1 MSGHS
6 KWATIKRKKDAID
19 SKRGAIFTKVVKEIT
34 VAARMGGSDQEG
46 NPRLRLA
53 VLKAKSANMPK
64 DNIERAIKKGT
75 GELEGIVYEECLY
88 ECFGPGGIAIM
99 VEAVTDKKSRTT
111 PEIKSILTKLGG
123 SLATTGSVSRLFE
136 RKGIIIV
143 PSDQIGE
150 EELFDLAAGA
160 GAEDVQNEGE
170 VYRIV
175 STPEDY
181 EAVQSALNHKG
192 IKTDESEIRFVPLVT
207 TEVADKEIADKVMKL
222 IDNLESHDDVQSVNS
237 NFELAPELEKEYE

>member
-136 RKGIIIV
+136 RKGVIIV

-175 STPEDY
+175 SSPEDY
-181 EAVQSALNHKG
+181 EAVQNALNHKG

-207 TEVADKEIADKVMKL
+207 TEVADKDTADKVMKL

>member
-19 SKRGAIFTKVVKEIT
+19 SKRGAIFTKVSKEIT
-34 VAARMGGSDQEG
+34 VAARMGGGDQEA

-53 VLKAKSANMPK
+53 VLKAKASNMPK

-88 ECFGPGGIAIM
+88 ECFAPGGTAIM
-99 VEAVTDKKSRTT
+99 VEALTDKKARTT

-136 RKGIIIV
+136 KKGIVLVLSSEI
-143 PSDQIGE
+143 SE
-150 EELFDLAAGA
+150 EELFELTVGA

-170 VYRIV
+170 IFRVV
-175 STPEDY
+175 TSPDDY
-181 EAVQSALNHKG
+181 EAVQNALNDKG
-192 IKTDESEIRFVPLVT
+192 IKTEESEIKFVPLVNA
-207 TEVADKEIADKVMKL
+207 EVSDKDTAEKVMRL
-222 IDNLESHDDVQSVNS
+222 LDNLESHDDVQSVNS
-237 NFELAPELEKEYE
+237 NFELSPDLEKEFG